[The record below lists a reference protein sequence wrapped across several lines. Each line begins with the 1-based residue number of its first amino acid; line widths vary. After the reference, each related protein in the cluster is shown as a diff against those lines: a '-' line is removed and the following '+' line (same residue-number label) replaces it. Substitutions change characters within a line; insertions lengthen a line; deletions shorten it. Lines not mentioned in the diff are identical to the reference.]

1 MIADMR
7 ARAFNLRAQILPPPP
22 SHWRERERERE
33 TRKRGK
39 DMAPP
44 PPANA
49 PDGAAA
55 RRVPASTSPTLEAEV
70 RVAAFDR
77 HQCDVVVREEL
88 GRGANNRAYAAA
100 REDDDDGTSL
110 VLRAPRRR
118 SDTQQKGSALWEL
131 RHTLRAAE
139 IGVAPAVHGA
149 WYARHARGEWTSGLY
164 LLCERFP
171 HDLETVLVDTPE
183 LRNAAIAR
191 ADALGAELSRCLR
204 ALAEARLFVYDLKAS
219 NVVLRFGADGGV
231 VARIID
237 FGRDFSEWDDE
248 AVRAAAA
255 DARAPCIA
263 MARALVARRWPDAD
277 AATRD
282 AVLTHALHATMMV
295 VLSATLTRTLH
306 EERDRHRMGAAER
319 LSAHPL
325 AQPVNAL
332 LDDTRGCDLA
342 VVRALLRHDE
352 VRSVLRHYH
361 GRRSAGTRRTLALAR
376 GREVP

>member
-1 MIADMR
+1 
-7 ARAFNLRAQILPPPP
+7 
-22 SHWRERERERE
+22 
-33 TRKRGK
+33 
-39 DMAPP
+39 MAPP

-88 GRGANNRAYAAA
+88 GRGANNGAYAAA
-100 REDDDDGTSL
+100 REDDDDGTCRAARAAPAQRHAAKGQRP
-110 VLRAPRRR
+110 VGAAAHAARRRDRRGARRARRVVRAPRARR
-118 SDTQQKGSALWEL
+118 VDVGALPAVRTL
-131 RHTLRAAE
+131 PARPRDRPRRHARAAE
-139 IGVAPAVHGA
+139 RGDR
-149 WYARHARGEWTSGLY
+149 ARRRAR
-164 LLCERFP
+164 R
-171 HDLETVLVDTPE
+171 
-183 LRNAAIAR
+183 
-191 ADALGAELSRCLR
+191 R
-204 ALAEARLFVYDLKAS
+204 ALALPARARRGALYDLKAS
-219 NVVLRFGADGGV
+219 NVVCFGADGGV